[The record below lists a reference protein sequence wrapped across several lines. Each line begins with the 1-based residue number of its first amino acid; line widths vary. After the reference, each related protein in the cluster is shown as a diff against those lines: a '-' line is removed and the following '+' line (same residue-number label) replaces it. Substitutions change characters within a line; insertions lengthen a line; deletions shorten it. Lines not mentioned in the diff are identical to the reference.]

1 MDQKVKSVKIKAAQV
16 TIGSAVGIALLL
28 SACSSSSGGSGG
40 SSASAK
46 AGTSASGSASSA
58 PTGASLQLMIGSS
71 GNAETAA
78 VKAATAAWGTKTG
91 NKVTVVPASNL
102 DQQLTQSLAGGSPPD
117 VFYGDTAQFQTL
129 AKDGSLAA
137 YGSQVA
143 NVSDFYP
150 ALTKTFTYNNKL
162 YCAPKDFSTLGI
174 EINTTMW
181 KAAGLT
187 SADLPTTWDKLESDA
202 KKLTKGKVTGLVM
215 SDTLD
220 RVGAFMAEAGGTYMN
235 ADQSKFTFNTP
246 QNITGLTYVQKLAK
260 EKVLKFPKQ
269 VGAGWGGEALGKGL
283 AAMTVEGNW
292 VEGAM
297 KTDYPSVK
305 YQIVAMPTGPSGKP
319 ATLSFTNCWGV
330 AAKGKHQAA
339 AVSLVNYLT
348 QAHQQLTFA
357 KTVGVMPSRQSV
369 KAAYVAANPLS
380 KPFIDQAATAMT
392 QVTTKGFAQVQQA
405 FDSSVAGL
413 SNGSSDPKTMLST
426 LQTNASALLGG

>member
-1 MDQKVKSVKIKAAQV
+1 MRIKAAQV
-16 TIGSAVGIALLL
+16 TIGSAVAVALLL
-28 SACSSSSGGSGG
+28 SACSSSSGGKSGG
-40 SSASAK
+40 SSGSSTSA
-46 AGTSASGSASSA
+46 AGTSASGS
-58 PTGASLQLMIGSS
+58 TGGVSLQLMIGSS
-71 GNAETAA
+71 GDAETAA
-78 VKAATAAWGTKTG
+78 VKAATSAWATQTG

-129 AKDGSLAA
+129 AKDGSLAP

-150 ALTKTFTYNNKL
+150 ALTKTFTYNSKL
-162 YCAPKDFSTLGI
+162 YCAPKDFSTLAI

-187 SADLPTTWDKLESDA
+187 NADLPTTWDKLESDA

-235 ADQSKFTFNTP
+235 SDQSKFTFNTP
-246 QNITGLTYVQKLAK
+246 QNITGLTFVQKLAK

-283 AAMTVEGNW
+283 TAMTVEGNW
-292 VEGAM
+292 IEGAM

-305 YQIVAMPTGPSGKP
+305 YQIVPMPVGPSGKQ
-319 ATLSFTNCWGV
+319 ATLSFTNCWGI
-330 AAKGKHQAA
+330 AAKSKHQDQ
-339 AVSLVNYLT
+339 AVKLVDYLT
-348 QAHQQLTFA
+348 QAKQQLTFA
-357 KTVGVMPSRQSV
+357 KTIGVMPSRQSV
-369 KAAYVAANPLS
+369 KAAYIAANPLS
-380 KPFIDQAATAMT
+380 KPFIAQADTAMT

-405 FDSSVAGL
+405 FDASVIGL
-413 SNGSSDPKTMLST
+413 SDGSSDPKSMLST

>member
-1 MDQKVKSVKIKAAQV
+1 MRSKAVQV

-28 SACSSSSGGSGG
+28 SACSSSSGGGGG
-40 SSASAK
+40 SASST
-46 AGTSASGSASSA
+46 AGASTSGSASGSAGGS
-58 PTGASLQLMIGSS
+58 TGGASLQLMIGSS

-78 VKAATAAWGTKTG
+78 VKAATAAWATQTG

-129 AKDGSLAA
+129 AKDGSLDP
-137 YGSQVA
+137 YGSQIT

-150 ALTKTFTYNNKL
+150 ALTKTFTYNSKL
-162 YCAPKDFSTLGI
+162 YCAPKDFSTLSI

-181 KAAGLT
+181 TAAGLT
-187 SADLPTTWDKLESDA
+187 NADLPTTWDKLEADA
-202 KKLTKGKVTGLVM
+202 KKLTTGKVTGLVM

-246 QNITGLTYVQKLAK
+246 ENIAGLTYVQKLAK
-260 EKVLKFPKQ
+260 EKALKFPKQ

-292 VEGAM
+292 IEGAM
-297 KTDYPSVK
+297 KTDYPSLK
-305 YQIVAMPTGPSGKP
+305 YQIVPMPAGPSGKQ
-319 ATLSFTNCWGV
+319 ATLSFTNCWGI
-330 AAKGKHQAA
+330 AAKGKHKDA
-339 AVSLVNYLT
+339 AVKLVDYLT
-348 QAHQQLTFA
+348 QAKQQLTFA

-369 KAAYVAANPLS
+369 KAAYIAANPLS
-380 KPFIDQAATAMT
+380 KPFIDQAGSAMT
-392 QVTTKGFAQVQQA
+392 QVTTKGFAQVQAA
-405 FDSSVAGL
+405 FDSSVVGL
-413 SNGSSDPKTMLST
+413 SNGSSDPKSMLST
-426 LQTNASALLGG
+426 LQTNASALLG

>member
-1 MDQKVKSVKIKAAQV
+1 MRSKAVQV
-16 TIGSAVGIALLL
+16 SIGSAVGIALLL
-28 SACSSSSGGSGG
+28 SACSGSSSKSGGTGSGSG
-40 SSASAK
+40 SASS
-46 AGTSASGSASSA
+46 AGTSASGSASGSA
-58 PTGASLQLMIGSS
+58 GGASLQLMIGSS
-71 GNAETAA
+71 GTAETNA
-78 VKAATAAWGTKTG
+78 VKAATAAWASQTG

-129 AKDGSLAA
+129 AKDGSLAP
-137 YGSQVA
+137 YGSQVT

-162 YCAPKDFSTLGI
+162 YCAPKDFSTLAI

-187 SADLPTTWDKLESDA
+187 NADLPTTWDKLEADA
-202 KKLTKGKVTGLVM
+202 KKLTAGKVTGLVM

-246 QNITGLTYVQKLAK
+246 ANITGLTYVQKLAK

-292 VEGAM
+292 IEGAM

-305 YQIVAMPTGPSGKP
+305 YQIVPMPAGPSGKP
-319 ATLSFTNCWGV
+319 ATLSFTNCWGI

-339 AVSLVNYLT
+339 AVKLVDYLT
-348 QAHQQLTFA
+348 QASQQLTFA
-357 KTVGVMPSRQSV
+357 KTIGVMPSRQSA

-380 KPFIDQAATAMT
+380 KPFIDQANSAVT

-405 FDSSVAGL
+405 FDSSVVGL
-413 SNGSSDPKTMLST
+413 SDGSSDPKTMLST
-426 LQTNASALLGG
+426 LQTNASALLG

>member
-1 MDQKVKSVKIKAAQV
+1 MKSKAVRV
-16 TIGSAVGIALLL
+16 TIGSAVGIALFL
-28 SACSSSSGGSGG
+28 SACSSSSGGSGSG
-40 SSASAK
+40 SGASSSSGASASATGG
-46 AGTSASGSASSA
+46 ASASGSAG
-58 PTGASLQLMIGSS
+58 GASLQLMIGSS

-78 VKAATAAWGTKTG
+78 VKAATSAWASQTG

-129 AKDGSLAA
+129 AKDGSLAP

-150 ALTKTFTYNNKL
+150 TLTKTFTYNSKL

-187 SADLPTTWDKLESDA
+187 NADLPTTWDKLESDA
-202 KKLTKGKVTGLVM
+202 KKLTAGKVTGLVM

-292 VEGAM
+292 IEGAM
-297 KTDYPSVK
+297 KTDYPSLK
-305 YQIVAMPTGPSGKP
+305 YQILPMPTGPSGKQ
-319 ATLSFTNCWGV
+319 ATLSFTNCWGI
-330 AAKGKHQAA
+330 AAKSKHQAA
-339 AVSLVNYLT
+339 AVKLVDYLT
-348 QAHQQLTFA
+348 QARQQLTFA
-357 KTVGVMPSRQSV
+357 KTIGVMPSRQSV

-380 KPFIDQAATAMT
+380 KSFINQAGSAMT

-426 LQTNASALLGG
+426 LQTNASALLG